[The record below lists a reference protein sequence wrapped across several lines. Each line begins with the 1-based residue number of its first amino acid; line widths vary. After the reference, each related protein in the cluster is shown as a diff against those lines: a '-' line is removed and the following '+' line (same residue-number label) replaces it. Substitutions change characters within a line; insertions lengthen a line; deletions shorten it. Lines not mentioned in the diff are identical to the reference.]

1 MPYEVLEQ
9 KIKTIPQEYV
19 SEVADFIDFIVAKAV
34 KSSLK
39 KHKTRLKFG
48 AAKGKIIY
56 PDDID
61 FCNDEIAEMFGVDE

>member
-9 KIKTIPQEYV
+9 KIKTIPAECV
-19 SEVADFIDFIVAKAV
+19 SEVADFIDFIVQRAAAQPRP
-34 KSSLK
+34 LPPQ
-39 KHKTRLKFG
+39 RKFG
-48 AAKGKIIY
+48 IAKGELSY